1 LKNVVNEEL
10 TWYDEFLGAATTPV
24 KETGFFASWDEYNY
38 WVIAEG
44 EVIHVG
50 YSTDGLLTI
59 DVRLITLEVFDSELG
74 IITAGSILGEGK
86 CRWAFDTQNPKFI
99 RAEVFPQVLLAY
111 TGNRPRISDKIII
124 KGRLMWDRDGFLEI
138 HPKFGGDLQIVI

>member
-1 LKNVVNEEL
+1 L
-10 TWYDEFLGAATTPV
+10 TWYDEFLGAVTTPS

-44 EVIHVG
+44 EVIHEAR
-50 YSTDGLLTI
+50 STDGLETI
-59 DVRLITLEVFDSELG
+59 DVRLITLVVFDSELG
-74 IITAGSILGEGK
+74 IITAGSILGASK

-111 TGNRPRISDKIII
+111 KGNRPRISDKIII